1 MQVFRFL
8 VRYYGDAGEKA
19 EAASVAYFGGR
30 QALLV
35 LRHNLPLCDPSVL
48 THVIPRFL
56 LALLNTLS
64 VVHS

>member
-35 LRHNLPLCDPSVL
+35 LRHNLPLCDPCSADAC
-48 THVIPRFL
+48 H
-56 LALLNTLS
+56 ALDSYWLCSTL
-64 VVHS
+64 